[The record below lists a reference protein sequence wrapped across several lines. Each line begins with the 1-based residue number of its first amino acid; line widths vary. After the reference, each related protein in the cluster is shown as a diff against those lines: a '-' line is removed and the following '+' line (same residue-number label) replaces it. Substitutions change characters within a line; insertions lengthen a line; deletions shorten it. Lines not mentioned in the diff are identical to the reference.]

1 MGVNATLHQRY
12 KGSWSII
19 LDLGYQKDPETGK
32 LKRKQKWFT
41 VKGNKEAAEK
51 KRIEILHECNTGQ
64 FLEPSNRTFGEWLDH
79 WVETHIKPPM
89 KRLRTYESYEG
100 MIRCHI
106 KPHLGGYL
114 LQDLQAT
121 HLELYYAELA
131 TREKKPLSQTTLE
144 HHHAV
149 ISGALKAAVN
159 KDLVRRNV
167 AKLVGNKP
175 KAPEGTEDI
184 RENCWNENEASRF
197 LETAKSRGPQ
207 SAAFYSLALDSGM
220 RKGELCG
227 LRWANVDLKNSKV
240 AVVEQLIKP
249 GANPIFGPP
258 KRDRARTIHLSWQ
271 TVALLKAHKKQQ
283 NEMKMENRHH
293 YQDHGLVFAKEW
305 GQLTR
310 KYHTL
315 GHPLQMNNLGQ
326 REFGSII
333 EEAKVPTIT
342 FHGMRHTCGTL
353 LLKFGE
359 PVKVVSERLGHKGV
373 EITMNIYQHV
383 LPDMQEAAA
392 STIGNIL
399 HGNS

>member
-1 MGVNATLHQRY
+1 M
-12 KGSWSII
+12 
-19 LDLGYQKDPETGK
+19 
-32 LKRKQKWFT
+32 
-41 VKGNKEAAEK
+41 
-51 KRIEILHECNTGQ
+51 
-64 FLEPSNRTFGEWLDH
+64 
-79 WVETHIKPPM
+79 IK
-89 KRLRTYESYEG
+89 
-100 MIRCHI
+100 CHL
-106 KPHLGGYL
+106 KPHLGEYA
-114 LQDLQAT
+114 LQDLEST
-121 HLELYYAELA
+121 HLELYYEKLA

-184 RENCWNENEASRF
+184 RDNCWNENEASRF
-197 LETAKSRGPQ
+197 LEAAKSRGPQ

-271 TVALLKAHKKQQ
+271 TVALLKVHNKQQ
-283 NEMKMENRHH
+283 NEMKMENRPH

-326 REFGSII
+326 REFKSII

-353 LLKFGE
+353 LLKFNE

-392 STIGNIL
+392 STIGAIL

>member
-1 MGVNATLHQRY
+1 MM
-12 KGSWSII
+12 
-19 LDLGYQKDPETGK
+19 E
-32 LKRKQKWFT
+32 
-41 VKGNKEAAEK
+41 
-51 KRIEILHECNTGQ
+51 
-64 FLEPSNRTFGEWLDH
+64 
-79 WVETHIKPPM
+79 
-89 KRLRTYESYEG
+89 
-100 MIRCHI
+100 CHI

-121 HLELYYAELA
+121 HLETYYAEMA
-131 TREKKPLSQTTLE
+131 TREKKPLSQTTLAQ
-144 HHHAV
+144 HHAV

-159 KDLVRRNV
+159 KDLVRKNI
-167 AKLVGNKP
+167 APLVGNKP
-175 KAPEGTEDI
+175 KSPEGTEDV
-184 RENCWNENEASRF
+184 RGNCWNEGEAFRF
-197 LETAKSRGPQ
+197 LEVAKSRGPQ

-227 LRWANVDLKNSKV
+227 LRWPNVDLENSKV
-240 AVVEQLIKP
+240 MVVEQVVKP

-258 KRDRARTIHLSWQ
+258 KRDKARTIHLSWE

-283 NEMKMENRHH
+283 AELKMENRLH

-326 REFGSII
+326 REFKSIK
-333 EEAKVPTIT
+333 EEAKVSEIN

-392 STIGNIL
+392 STIGDIL

>member
-1 MGVNATLHQRY
+1 
-12 KGSWSII
+12 
-19 LDLGYQKDPETGK
+19 
-32 LKRKQKWFT
+32 
-41 VKGNKEAAEK
+41 
-51 KRIEILHECNTGQ
+51 LHEHNTGQ
-64 FLEPSNRTFGEWLDH
+64 LLEPSKRTFGEWLDH
-79 WVETHIKPPM
+79 WVETHIKPPV
-89 KRLRTYESYEG
+89 KRLRTYESYESI
-100 MIRCHI
+100 IRCHI
-106 KPHLGGYL
+106 KPGLGKWP

-159 KDLVRRNV
+159 KDLVKRNV

-175 KAPEGTEDI
+175 KAPEGNEDI
-184 RENCWNENEASRF
+184 RSNCWNEEEAFRF
-197 LETAKSRGPQ
+197 LNVAKSQGPQ
-207 SAAFYSLALDSGM
+207 IAAFYSLALDSGM

-227 LRWANVDLKNSKV
+227 LRWANVDLENSKV

-258 KRDRARTIHLSWQ
+258 KRNKARTIHLSWE
-271 TVALLKAHKKQQ
+271 TIALLKAHKKQQ
-283 NEMKMENRHH
+283 NEMKMENRLH
-293 YQDHGLVFAKEW
+293 YHDFDLVFAKEW

-326 REFGSII
+326 REFNSII

-353 LLKFGE
+353 LLKFNE

-392 STIGNIL
+392 STIGSIL
-399 HGNS
+399 HGNG